1 MFLTRNGRGDTVLM
15 DIETYARREEEL
27 LDAQRLID
35 AQVARLNGGEGYSV
49 DELDRG
55 LQIAI
60 EQGAARAGSATD
72 DSL

>member
-1 MFLTRNGRGDTVLM
+1 M

-35 AQVARLNGGEGYSV
+35 AQVSRLNGVEGFSI
-49 DELDRG
+49 DELNRG

-60 EQGAARAGSATD
+60 EQGAARAASEEDG
-72 DSL
+72 L